1 MPQSPNCV
9 EDDTGGSL
17 GVLVAEL
24 ESTEYSSSDDHAL
37 DTDDNVESLELGEDV
52 SVSKGVEYVESSIV
66 ALGTEYCSLMSGLD
80 ISSSLMVLS
89 CSW

>member
-37 DTDDNVESLELGEDV
+37 DTDDNVESLGLGEDV

-66 ALGTEYCSLMSGLD
+66 TLGTEYYSLMSCLD
-80 ISSSLMVLS
+80 ISSSFMVLS
-89 CSW
+89 GSW